1 MSAIIRS
8 IQPRFWGWGPN
19 NDIVRKSPPDAA
31 YPPHPPPPTS
41 RPTPPQI
48 NSAENLQS
56 LLERGAL
63 CRTTAST
70 NMNAHSSRSHAI
82 CTLSFEMVRPATEE
96 TEETV
101 TSSQF
106 HLVDLAGSERAK
118 KTGAE
123 VRRRA
128 AGWPAPGGEG
138 VAGGGVCAV
147 FSGVC

>member
-1 MSAIIRS
+1 MYDMYTMILLKTVHALPL
-8 IQPRFWGWGPN
+8 PRL
-19 NDIVRKSPPDAA
+19 SPCLAL
-31 YPPHPPPPTS
+31 H
-41 RPTPPQI
+41 RLPPQI
-48 NSAENLQS
+48 SSAEELQS

-82 CTLSFEMVRPATEE
+82 CTLSFEMVRAATEQ

-123 VRRRA
+123 VRRRRK
-128 AGWPAPGGEG
+128 
-138 VAGGGVCAV
+138 GGGGGGRGGREREGSWYTRYSLCHAWLR
-147 FSGVC
+147 CK